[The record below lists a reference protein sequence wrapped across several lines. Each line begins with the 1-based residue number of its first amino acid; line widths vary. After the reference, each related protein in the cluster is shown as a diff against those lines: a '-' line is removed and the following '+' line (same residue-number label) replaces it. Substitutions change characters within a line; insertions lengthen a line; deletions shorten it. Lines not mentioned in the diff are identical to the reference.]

1 MKKSLFKL
9 ILGVFATVMLFSSC
23 LGDGSYESGNN
34 NAFAY
39 ITTIDGKQCAA
50 MDGYYFTS
58 TLIKTLTV
66 GRCYILGYRTNWEAA
81 SSQIFHA
88 EDTAQ
93 PIELTTTYGRAN
105 TPTVENTFNP
115 SSFQPEITVY
125 SDYLGNNCSFIYIAK
140 LKEKDTP
147 RAYCYYD
154 VNRQYEMIDGVRKDV
169 GKNQII
175 IDVRF
180 DYISGADG
188 NSANRT
194 WRSVSNLSEIK
205 SWYKQNS
212 ENYDASVSGDF
223 VKVDVKFRYNQLQSN
238 ETVKEDVYF
247 GSWTSSPC
255 YFAYEKEQ

>member
-23 LGDGSYESGNN
+23 LGDGSREFENN

-50 MDGYYFTS
+50 MDGCYFTS

-66 GRCYILGYRTNWEAA
+66 GRCYILGYRTNMEAVN
-81 SSQIFHA
+81 SRVFLA

-93 PIELTTTYGRAN
+93 PIELTTTYGRAGS
-105 TPTVENTFNP
+105 PTIEDTFNP
-115 SSFQPEITVY
+115 LEFYPFLSYRPDSFMGDNWGVVY
-125 SDYLGNNCSFIYIAK
+125 TAK

-147 RAYCYYD
+147 QAHFFYD
-154 VNRQYEMIDGVRKDV
+154 TEKQYEMIDGVRKDV

-180 DYISGADG
+180 DYIPGADG
-188 NSANRT
+188 SIVKT
-194 WRSVSNLSEIK
+194 QSLTVGNLSQIK
-205 SWYKQNS
+205 NTYKIS
-212 ENYDASVSGDF
+212 DKFEAGSGTYA
-223 VKVDVKFRYNQLQSN
+223 DVAIKFRYNQLQSDDT
-238 ETVKEDVYF
+238 TVKEDVYV
-247 GSWTSSPC
+247 GSWTSAP
-255 YFAYEKEQ
+255 YFFRYYKAE